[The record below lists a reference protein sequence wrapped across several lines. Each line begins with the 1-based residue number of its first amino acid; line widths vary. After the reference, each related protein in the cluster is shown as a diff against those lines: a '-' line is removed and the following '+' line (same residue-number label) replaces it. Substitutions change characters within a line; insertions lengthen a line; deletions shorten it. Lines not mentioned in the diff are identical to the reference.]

1 MFVISDPSVTGVTYA
16 NSDVYIAQTV
26 STTVDFTA
34 DVTNMAASS
43 NGNDIPSVMSPSE
56 NFQFTVRISDVD
68 LADPAAMDTLSF
80 SAVTPTITSG
90 DVSQAL
96 AAQAPAITFTGTA
109 SITVDPSQCPNV
121 RYMCILLSAGSGA
134 LYTDADTSS
143 PSNTRCRNI
152 EMYVTCL
159 PGD

>member
-1 MFVISDPSVTGVTYA
+1 MTGVTYA

-34 DVTNMAASS
+34 DVTNMATSG
-43 NGNDIPSVMSPSE
+43 NGNDIPLVMSPSE
-56 NFQFTVRISDVD
+56 NFQFRVQISDVD
-68 LADPAAMDTLSF
+68 LADPVAMDTLSF
-80 SAVTPTITSG
+80 SAVTPTITNG

-96 AAQAPAITFTGTA
+96 AAQASAITFTGTA
-109 SITVDPSQCPNV
+109 SITVNPSQCPDV

-143 PSNTRCRNI
+143 SSNIQCTDITSNI
-152 EMYVTCL
+152 ICT
-159 PGD
+159 PGMILFQ

>member
-1 MFVISDPSVTGVTYA
+1 MTGVTYA

-68 LADPAAMDTLSF
+68 LADPVAMDTLSF

-143 PSNTRCRNI
+143 PSNIQCTDIRSNVIC
-152 EMYVTCL
+152 T
-159 PGD
+159 PGMMSFQ